1 MNIKV
6 TIQYD
11 RWACV
16 HKQLTSIN
24 TIKFTQ
30 LQSSKNTLYKQLQV
44 WNWMLY
50 KVYCGGQETMKMI
63 K

>member
-11 RWACV
+11 RWTCV

-30 LQSSKNTLYKQLQV
+30 LQANKTTLYKQLQV

-50 KVYCGGQETMKMI
+50 KV
-63 K
+63 